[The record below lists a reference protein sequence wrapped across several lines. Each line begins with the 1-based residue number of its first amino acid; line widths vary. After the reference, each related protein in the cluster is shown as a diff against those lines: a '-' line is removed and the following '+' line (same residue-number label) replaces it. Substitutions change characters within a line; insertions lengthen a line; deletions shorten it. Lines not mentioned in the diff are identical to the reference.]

1 MQFLSSSHPNFKF
14 LMAGAP
20 VVVPLPFGGATQG
33 QLQIPDELWAL
44 LDDNET
50 ATFIAIHDAYVL
62 IEFG

>member
-1 MQFLSSSHPNFKF
+1 
-14 LMAGAP
+14 MAGAP